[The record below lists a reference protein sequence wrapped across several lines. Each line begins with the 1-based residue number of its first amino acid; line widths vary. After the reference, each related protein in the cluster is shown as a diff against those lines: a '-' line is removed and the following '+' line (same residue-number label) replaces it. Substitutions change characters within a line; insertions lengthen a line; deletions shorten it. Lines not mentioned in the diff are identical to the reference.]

1 MLSDRDILV
10 LLRVHNC
17 VFREYLV
24 YFVPVCLH
32 RYVYMWVEMLNV
44 VYVRVV
50 RLLWSPLCLYC
61 CCQDHY
67 LISDRISL
75 RTICFRQCLDVFGTR
90 GILGLSPII

>member
-10 LLRVHNC
+10 LLRVHTG

-24 YFVPVCLH
+24 SFVPVCLYS
-32 RYVYMWVEMLNV
+32 YVDMWVEMLTC

-50 RLLWSPLCLYC
+50 RPLWSPLCLYC

-75 RTICFRQCLDVFGTR
+75 RTICLRQCLGVFVTR
-90 GILGLSPII
+90 GILGLSPSI